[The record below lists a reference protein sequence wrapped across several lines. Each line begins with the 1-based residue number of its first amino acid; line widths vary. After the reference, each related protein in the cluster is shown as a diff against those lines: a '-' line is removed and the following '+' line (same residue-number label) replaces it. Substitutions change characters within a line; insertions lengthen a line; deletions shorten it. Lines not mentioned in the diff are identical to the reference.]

1 MLEHSSR
8 AGLSNVGYPDPTVTY
23 TKTSGHTTEETHNM
37 ALTYTGIDGG
47 MKVQAKAVILRFVRM
62 AILTVLALAS
72 GYVVSPEVLDLVGQS
87 GAVIVSAIVVP
98 ALAALD
104 KYLRDKW
111 QIKKVLAARAAA
123 ADRTAGT
130 PNVIHVHQI
139 IETGETRPATEG
151 ETEMGKVS
159 RTLLPGG
166 EQL

>member
-1 MLEHSSR
+1 
-8 AGLSNVGYPDPTVTY
+8 
-23 TKTSGHTTEETHNM
+23 M
-37 ALTYTGIDGG
+37 ALTYTGGELQ
-47 MKVQAKAVILRFVRM
+47 VQAKSVILRFVRM
-62 AILTVLALAS
+62 AVLTVLALAS

-87 GAVIVSAIVVP
+87 GAVIVSAVVVP

-123 ADRTAGT
+123 MDRAEGT
-130 PNVIHVHQI
+130 PNVIHVNRI
-139 IETGETRPATEG
+139 IETGEVAPATTG
-151 ETEMGKVS
+151 EVEMGKVT